1 MSQADAAPAPSR
13 APGERIG
20 YVGVLRLPGAL
31 RSFVPA
37 LIARASLA
45 TVSLAALFAVR
56 DATGS
61 FALAGAATGALG
73 IANVVAAPTR
83 ARLVD
88 RVGQRRV
95 LPALGAGYAAALI
108 LLAVLCVLPGLGRT
122 APGGIALVAVAAV
135 AGLFAPP
142 AGAAMRVRWAALV
155 PSATVRERAYSL
167 DAVAEELL
175 FVLGPLAVGALLAIA
190 PPWVALA
197 VTAALALA
205 GTTLLALAPC
215 ALPRRSRSEGEAAQ
229 SPLRRAGFVPVLVVM
244 LGAGALLGAIEVA
257 APGFAQQSG
266 STTDAGLLLAALS
279 FGSAVGGLLYGH
291 RTWRAS
297 LRARLLAGVGLLG
310 LTSIALPFAGWV
322 WLLAVLLAVVGLF
335 LAPSLVTGY
344 LCADALTPEHERTE
358 ASTWINTAVNG
369 GAALASAVGGALVDA
384 ASPAAAFVLGSAAAL
399 MCIAVAA
406 PRLRP
411 LAARQR

>member
-1 MSQADAAPAPSR
+1 MSQADATPAPAR

-20 YVGVLRLPGAL
+20 YLGVLRLPGAL

-73 IANVVAAPTR
+73 IANVIAAPTR

-88 RVGQRRV
+88 RVGQRRM
-95 LPALGAGYAAALI
+95 LPALGGAYAAALV
-108 LLAVLCVLPGLGRT
+108 LLAVLCVLPGVGRS
-122 APGGIALVAVAAV
+122 PVGGIALVAIAAV

-155 PSATVRERAYSL
+155 PSAAVRERAYSL

-175 FVLGPLAVGALLAIA
+175 FVLGPLAVGALLAVA

-197 VTAALALA
+197 LTAALALA

-215 ALPRRSRSEGEAAQ
+215 ALPRSSRPEGEAVR
-229 SPLRRAGFVPVLVVM
+229 SPLRRAGFLPVLVVM

-257 APGFAQQSG
+257 APGLAQQSG

-279 FGSAVGGLLYGH
+279 LGSAMGGLFYGH

-297 LRARLLAGVGLLG
+297 LRARLLTGVGLLG
-310 LTSIALPFAGWV
+310 LTSIALPFASWV
-322 WLLAVLLAVVGLF
+322 WLLAVLLVVVGLF

-369 GAALASAVGGALVDA
+369 GAALASAIGGALVDA
-384 ASPAAAFVLGSAAAL
+384 ASPAAAFALGSAAAL
-399 MCIAVAA
+399 VCVAVAA
-406 PRLRP
+406 RWLRP
-411 LAARQR
+411 LGSR